1 MSDEIG
7 VGGLL
12 PRETDLAAE
21 FGISRQAVR
30 EVLKVLAA
38 KGLVESRRRA
48 GTHVMPR
55 NDWNLLDP
63 DILSW
68 HPAAELDPSFFTDL
82 VELRMLIEPAAAA
95 EAATHRNAGDIDRI
109 GAGLNAMSKAG
120 DDIPALCAGDIEFH
134 LGIYRASGNQLLE
147 RLSSIMAPLLEAS
160 FRIHHDL
167 PLETIEATVE
177 LHRHVF
183 QAIVAQDRVTAREAM
198 ETTLSAISE
207 MTVDKLDRFAPGA
220 G

>member
-1 MSDEIG
+1 MSGEIG
-7 VGGLL
+7 EGGLL

-30 EVLKVLAA
+30 ESLKVLAA
-38 KGLVESRRRA
+38 KGLVNSRRRA
-48 GTHVMPR
+48 GTHIAPR

-63 DILSW
+63 DVLSW
-68 HPAAELDPSFFTDL
+68 HPAAELDRSFFTDL
-82 VELRMLIEPAAAA
+82 IELRLLIEPAAAA
-95 EAATHRNAGDIDRI
+95 EAATHRSADDVARI
-109 GAGLNAMSKAG
+109 GAGLNSMTEAG
-120 DDIPALCAGDIEFH
+120 RDIPALCAADIEFH
-134 LGIYRASGNQLLE
+134 LGVYRASGNQLIE

-160 FRIHHDL
+160 FRLNHDL

-183 QAIVAQDRVTAREAM
+183 QAIVAQDRVVARQAM
-198 ETTLSAISE
+198 EATLS
-207 MTVDKLDRFAPGA
+207 TVSDMMVERLDRDRVGA